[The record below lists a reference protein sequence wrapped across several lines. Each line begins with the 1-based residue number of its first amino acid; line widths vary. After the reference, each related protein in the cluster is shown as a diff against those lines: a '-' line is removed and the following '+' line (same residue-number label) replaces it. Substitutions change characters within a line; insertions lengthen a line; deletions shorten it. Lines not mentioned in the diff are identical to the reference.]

1 MPTSLPT
8 LPADAPAGSPA
19 ILLTYVAVALVVSF
33 LCSVW
38 EAVLLATPPSHIQLL
53 AQAGSRGGLALQR
66 LRRQVDRPITAILTL
81 NTVAHTVG
89 AAGAGAEATA
99 LLGSAWFGVVSAV
112 LTLLI
117 LVFSEIIP
125 KTLGTV
131 HCRRLAPMT
140 GLCVAALVTALGP
153 FIRCMELLTGLIR
166 RRKGAP
172 SVTRADLAA
181 MAALGAEEGSI
192 NAAER
197 RTFENLL
204 RLGRMKVRDVMTPR
218 PVMMMLPER
227 LTVRELLA
235 GGDMPPFSRIP
246 ITPGDADDVRAYVL
260 KQDVLERAARGELD
274 VTLRELGRPLDIV
287 PLNGSVAQAL
297 DRLADAREHIL
308 LVVDE
313 FGGTSGLITLEDAM
327 ETLLG
332 REIMDESD
340 RVADLQALARRRRDM
355 ESERVRALH
364 GGAGRPGP
372 ADGPAAPSP

>member
-1 MPTSLPT
+1 
-8 LPADAPAGSPA
+8 
-19 ILLTYVAVALVVSF
+19 
-33 LCSVW
+33 
-38 EAVLLATPPSHIQLL
+38 
-53 AQAGSRGGLALQR
+53 
-66 LRRQVDRPITAILTL
+66 
-81 NTVAHTVG
+81 
-89 AAGAGAEATA
+89 
-99 LLGSAWFGVVSAV
+99 
-112 LTLLI
+112 
-117 LVFSEIIP
+117 
-125 KTLGTV
+125 
-131 HCRRLAPMT
+131 
-140 GLCVAALVTALGP
+140 
-153 FIRCMELLTGLIR
+153 
-166 RRKGAP
+166 
-172 SVTRADLAA
+172 
-181 MAALGAEEGSI
+181 
-192 NAAER
+192 
-197 RTFENLL
+197 
-204 RLGRMKVRDVMTPR
+204 MTPR